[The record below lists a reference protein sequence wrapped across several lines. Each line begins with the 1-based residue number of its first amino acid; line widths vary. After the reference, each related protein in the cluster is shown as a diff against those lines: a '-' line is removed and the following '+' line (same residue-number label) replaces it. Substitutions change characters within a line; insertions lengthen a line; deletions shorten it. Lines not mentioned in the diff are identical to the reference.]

1 MVGEGRG
8 AGRVRIVHVYKDY
21 FPPVRGGIEQT
32 IHRMARWQ
40 VAADHDVTV
49 LVAAGAGAETHEQ
62 VLDGVRVVRVREWG
76 RALSS
81 PLCPDFPAA
90 LDALRAD
97 VWHLHSP
104 NPLGEVAF
112 QWSQPQGAMVLTY
125 HCDIMRQRAL
135 IPAYQPL
142 VHTLFRRADVLH
154 ATAPQA
160 LARPSSMLAPFR
172 DRCRVVP
179 LGIEAGALLELDHDR
194 PGARALRERYG
205 HPYLLF
211 VGRLRHYKGL
221 HHLLDAMLELDVPL
235 VIVGDGA
242 EEAALKAQATRLGL
256 HGKVTFAGAVS
267 DEVLHD
273 HLAGASIGLLPSS
286 APTEAFGLAMV
297 EYMAAGLPAI
307 CTELGTGTSFVNQ
320 HGETGLVVRPRDAA
334 ALVTAVRQLLA
345 DSTMRESMGR
355 AGRERVRR
363 LFTTEA
369 MMRGMDELYSE
380 ALRVAA
386 GRPHGRAASLAS
398 GSIRD

>member
-1 MVGEGRG
+1 MK
-8 AGRVRIVHVYKDY
+8 IVHVYKDY

-32 IHRMARWQ
+32 IHRMACWQ
-40 VAADHDVTV
+40 VAAGHDVTV
-49 LVAAGAGAETHEQ
+49 LVAAGAAAGTHEEI
-62 VLDGVRVVRVREWG
+62 VDGVRVIRVREWG

-81 PLCPDFPAA
+81 PLCPDFPAT

-112 QWSQPQGAMVLTY
+112 HWAQPRGALVFTY
-125 HCDIMRQRAL
+125 YCDITRQRVL
-135 IPAYQPL
+135 IPAYRPL
-142 VHTLFRRADVLH
+142 VNALFRRADVLH
-154 ATAPQA
+154 AIAPQA
-160 LARPSSMLAPFR
+160 LERADSMLAPFR
-172 DRCRVVP
+172 DRFRVVP
-179 LGIEAGALLELDHDR
+179 LGIEAGELLELDRSR

-205 HPYLLF
+205 GSYLLF

-221 HHLLDAMLELDVPL
+221 HHLLEAMLQIDVPL

-242 EEAALKAQATRLGL
+242 QEAALKSQATRLGL

-267 DEVLHD
+267 DEVLKD

-320 HGETGLVVRPRDAA
+320 HGVTGLVVPPRDAS
-334 ALVTAVRQLLA
+334 ALVSGVRQLLA
-345 DSTMRESMGR
+345 DPALRESMGQ

-369 MMRGMDELYSE
+369 MMRGMDGLYDE

-386 GRPHGRAASLAS
+386 DRPHGRGPAATS
-398 GSIRD
+398 GSDRG

>member
-1 MVGEGRG
+1 M
-8 AGRVRIVHVYKDY
+8 RIVHVYKDY

-32 IHRMARWQ
+32 IHRMACWQ
-40 VAADHDVTV
+40 VAAGHEVTV
-49 LVAAGAGAETHEQ
+49 LVAAGPGAETHEQ
-62 VLDGVRVVRVREWG
+62 MLDGVRVIRVREWG

-81 PLCPDFPAA
+81 PLCPDFPGA

-112 QWSQPQGAMVLTY
+112 QWSQPQGAMVFTY
-125 HCDIMRQRAL
+125 YCDITRQRAL

-142 VHTLFRRADVLH
+142 VHALFRRADVLH
-154 ATAPQA
+154 AIAPQA
-160 LARPSSMLAPFR
+160 LERPDSMLAPFR
-172 DRCRVVP
+172 DRFRVVP
-179 LGIEAGALLELDHDR
+179 LGIEAGELLELGHDR

-242 EEAALKAQATRLGL
+242 EEVALKAQATRLGL
-256 HGKVTFAGAVS
+256 HRKVTFAGAVS

-320 HGETGLVVRPRDAA
+320 HGQTGLVVPPREAS
-334 ALVTAVRQLLA
+334 ALVSAVRRLLA
-345 DSTMRESMGR
+345 DPELRASMGR
-355 AGRERVRR
+355 AGRERVRQ

-369 MMRGMDELYSE
+369 MMRGMDALSAE

-386 GRPHGRAASLAS
+386 GRPHGRAWSPTS
-398 GSIRD
+398 GSSRG